1 MDDLGTK
8 YLVILTKSGAVAETL
23 RNLFTASSVK
33 HLKCAT
39 LLTPKENH
47 YGIPQIYW
55 DKGFYKVV
63 VEYAPEARR
72 EQYELWIA

>member
-1 MDDLGTK
+1 MDEK
-8 YLVILTKSGAVAETL
+8 YLVILTKSRAVAVTL
-23 RNLFTASSVK
+23 RDLFAVSGEK

-39 LLTPKENH
+39 FLTPKENH

-63 VEYAPEARR
+63 VTYSPDSKR